1 MTEETSPKVSTKST
15 VEQVLELM
23 KRESELQAELA
34 QITKKKLFYKD
45 EISQVKGMMHTTWEW
60 VHMLV
65 SQMTDIHLINT
76 VSRYTRHK
84 WLESVPKRYIDE
96 VKKRDLIDNVLNEW
110 TRKWDWLDD
119 FFDANDYEEDDDDE
133 YGSWISISTKD
144 MRLWV

>member
-23 KRESELQAELA
+23 KREAE
-34 QITKKKLFYKD
+34 
-45 EISQVKGMMHTTWEW
+45 

-133 YGSWISISTKD
+133 YGSWNSIYTKE
-144 MRLWV
+144 MRLSD